1 MGRFRLGAV
10 GVFTLAALAGRADA
24 AEMTR
29 VASRGEPG
37 NPFELH
43 VSLRWDRLQERAQ
56 ITREEPIL
64 DASGNP
70 TGRIED
76 GDELRYTR
84 TLNTVVPR
92 VAVALAQDLEVHL
105 EWPYVLG
112 DDREWR
118 FGLKGAAPSG
128 GVPPVYVSSIES
140 NTVDADGQPCFDA
153 DGNGVGD
160 GPCPLFPVAPKT
172 TIYHGGRA
180 GDLKAGLA
188 WGIFNDRKDPT
199 KPFWL
204 VGLDVTFP
212 TAARY
217 DPGAGRGTDWSS
229 PNDVPGHSGPFGE
242 KVWKWDLYTVLSRRL
257 GPIDPYVKAHATIMS
272 ESSSTY
278 SNCEHAGELGTIT
291 AANPVRQMN
300 SAAAAN
306 CADSGWADDAG
317 ARLPWIAGLTV
328 GTELVPWE
336 DEAAQQR
343 IAIDVRLFGDYT
355 SSQRFYNELTDA
367 SGRIHETGDYL
378 TLGGFFGLYV
388 RASRYVFLHATASL
402 ATNTAHYLT
411 GESLG
416 RDGSSPELGADG
428 LTTDPSQMNPNFD
441 WRYDAP
447 GRRFR
452 ISEVALFQMS
462 FGGTL
467 RF

>member
-1 MGRFRLGAV
+1 MGRSRLGAV
-10 GVFTLAALAGRADA
+10 AAFTLAALAGRAGA

-37 NPFELH
+37 NPFDLH
-43 VSLRWDRLQERAQ
+43 VTLRWDRVQERAQ
-56 ITREEPIL
+56 ITREAPG
-64 DASGNP
+64 SG
-70 TGRIED
+70 GIELT
-76 GDELRYTR
+76 DELRYAR
-84 TLNTVVPR
+84 TVNAFVPR
-92 VAVALAQDLEVHL
+92 VAVAITRDLELHF

-112 DDREWR
+112 DDRELR
-118 FGLKGAAPSG
+118 YGITGGMPAGGQPGLEST
-128 GVPPVYVSSIES
+128 IET
-140 NTVDADGQPCFDA
+140 NGVDADGRPCT
-153 DGNGVGD
+153 GD
-160 GPCPLFPVAPKT
+160 FNPGLPGIQCPVFPLGSAPT
-172 TIYHGGRA
+172 TYYHGGRG
-180 GDLKAGLA
+180 GDLKGGIA
-188 WGIFNDRKDPT
+188 WGIFNDRRDPT

-212 TAARY
+212 TAARW
-217 DPGAGRGTDWSS
+217 DPAADRGTDWSS
-229 PNDVPGHSGPFGE
+229 PNRIPGHAGPFGE

-257 GPIDPYVKAHATIMS
+257 GAVDPYVKAHATIMT

-278 SNCEHAGELGTIT
+278 SNCEHAAELSDPAQTFPI
-291 AANPVRQMN
+291 QMN

-306 CADSGWADDAG
+306 CADPAWSDEAG
-317 ARLPWIAGLTV
+317 ARLPWKAGLTV

-336 DEAAQQR
+336 DDAAQQR
-343 IAIDVRLFGDYT
+343 LAIDLRLFGDYT

-378 TLGGFFGLYV
+378 TLGGFFGFYV
-388 RASRYVFLHATASL
+388 RASRYVSLHATASV
-402 ATNTAHYLT
+402 ATQTSHWLS

-416 RDGSSPELGADG
+416 RDGAWPAVDPATG
-428 LTTDPSQMNPNFD
+428 LTVDPAETNPNFD

-452 ISEVALFQMS
+452 LSEVSIFELS

>member
-56 ITREEPIL
+56 ITREEPG
-64 DASGNP
+64 ATPG
-70 TGRIED
+70 TVVD

-92 VAVALAQDLEVHL
+92 VAVALAQDLEMHF

-118 FGLKGAAPSG
+118 FGLKGAVPQG
-128 GVPPVYVSSIES
+128 GVAGQPSTIES
-140 NTVDADGQPCFDA
+140 NTIDADGEPRSDCVDL
-153 DGNGVGD
+153 NGD
-160 GPCPLFPVAPKT
+160 GSPDSCALFPVAPKT

-242 KVWKWDLYTVLSRRL
+242 KIWKWDFYTVLSRRL
-257 GPIDPYVKAHATIMS
+257 GPIDPYVKAHATVMS

-278 SNCEHAGELGTIT
+278 SNCEHAAEFAALG
-291 AANPVRQMN
+291 QMN
-300 SAAAAN
+300 SAAPAN

-317 ARLPWIAGLTV
+317 ARLPWITGLTV

-343 IAIDVRLFGDYT
+343 IAIDVRLSGDYT

-402 ATNTAHYLT
+402 STNTAHDLT

-416 RDGSSPELGADG
+416 RDGSWPGPTEVAAN
-428 LTTDPSQMNPNFD
+428 PSLMNPNFD

-452 ISEVALFQMS
+452 ISEVSLFRMS